1 MFLGVVYSDL
11 AGVLSVFGFSF
22 TAVISIGRFVLRGH
36 VLHVRPAAHLRSA
49 RRRVKVV
56 LVLDDKG
63 TAGLTPGRP
72 LRQLRQLQTCLQ
84 RPSWV
89 ISENGQRVNAVAE
102 ATVEGG
108 GARSLLRVQAGA
120 QVTAPAVR
128 PGPWRILLGVP
139 SVPKD
144 KCQRSTRPNTNKHAL
159 PGDTHDKLPRVC
171 KNSHAPAVAHVL
183 YSVHALQRRDVKGR
197 GVRFPSPLVIIGYD
211 VLSYVIL
218 LEG

>member
-1 MFLGVVYSDL
+1 MLSHAAYLVYSVAVTLRTRAALSASQWRFCVVYSDL
-11 AGVLSVFGFSF
+11 AVVLSVFGFSF
-22 TAVISIGRFVLRGH
+22 PAFVSIGHFGLRCH
-36 VLHVRPAAHLRSA
+36 ALHVRPGAHLRGA

-63 TAGLTPGRP
+63 AAGLAPGGP

-89 ISENGQRVNAVAE
+89 ISENRQRVNAVAE

-108 GARSLLRVQAGA
+108 GARALLRVQAGA

-139 SVPKD
+139 SAPKD
-144 KCQRSTRPNTNKHAL
+144 KCQRSARPNINKHTL
-159 PGDTHDKLPRVC
+159 PGDTHDKLPHVC

-183 YSVHALQRRDVKGR
+183 YSVHAL
-197 GVRFPSPLVIIGYD
+197 
-211 VLSYVIL
+211 
-218 LEG
+218 